1 MRILLAA
8 IILLFGVSAA
18 TAPAMATNTG
28 GGANSNSSNCGNNC

>member
-18 TAPAMATNTG
+18 TAPALATNTG
-28 GGANSNSSNCGNNC
+28 GNKDCSGSNC